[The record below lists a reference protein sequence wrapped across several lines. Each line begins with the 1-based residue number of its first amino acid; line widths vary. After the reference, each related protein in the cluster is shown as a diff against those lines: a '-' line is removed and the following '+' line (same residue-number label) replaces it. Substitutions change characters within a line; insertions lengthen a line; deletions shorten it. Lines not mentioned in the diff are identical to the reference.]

1 MTTKATTTKVERA
14 ARLRWV
20 PLDQIKVNPLA
31 QRELQPSRVDHLA
44 ANMSLE
50 DLGYPTVNHRDGHYW
65 VIDGQHRIEALR
77 QFGFTDEAIQCQTY
91 EGLTSEE
98 EAEKFLLLNNYLAV
112 RSIPKYKA
120 AVHAGRP
127 VESDID
133 RVVRSVGLVVSG
145 DDVPG
150 AIQAVGTLGRV
161 YHRAGPGGLA
171 RTLSIIRDA
180 YGDAGLQ
187 GVVIDGVGHVCARYN
202 GELETEKAVDRLAKA
217 SGGVGGLLNQA
228 EVLRRQT
235 GNQKGLCVA
244 AAVVDTINRGRG
256 GKKLPSWWKAA
267 S

>member
-1 MTTKATTTKVERA
+1 MTTKTNSKVERA

-31 QRELQPSRVDHLA
+31 QRDLQPSRVDHLA

-50 DLGYPTVNHRDGHYW
+50 DLGYPTVNRRDGHYW

-77 QFGFTDEAIQCQTY
+77 QFGFTDETIQCQTY
-91 EGLTSEE
+91 DGLTSEE
-98 EAEKFLLLNNYLAV
+98 EAEKFLLLNSYLAV
-112 RSIPKYKA
+112 RSIPKFKA

-145 DDVPG
+145 DEVPG
-150 AIQAVGTLGRV
+150 AIHAVGTLGRV
-161 YHRAGPGGLA
+161 YHRSGPGGLA
-171 RTLSIIRDA
+171 RTLVIIRDA

-187 GVVIDGVGHVCARYN
+187 GVVIDGIGHVCARYN
-202 GELETEKAVDRLAKA
+202 GDLDPVSAVEKLSKA
-217 SGGVGGLLNQA
+217 NGGVGGLLNKA
-228 EVLRRQT
+228 EQLRRQT

-244 AAVVDTINRGRG
+244 AAAVDTINTGRG
-256 GKKLPSWWKAA
+256 GKKLPGWWK

>member
-1 MTTKATTTKVERA
+1 MTTKTTTKIERV
-14 ARLRWV
+14 ARLRWI

-31 QRELQPSRVDHLA
+31 QRDLQQARVDHLE
-44 ANMSLE
+44 ANLCLE

-77 QFGFTDEAIQCQTY
+77 QFGFTNEPIQCQTY

-98 EAEKFLLLNNYLAV
+98 EAEKFLLLNNSLAV
-112 RSIPKYKA
+112 RSIPKFKA
-120 AVHAGRP
+120 AVHAGRF

-133 RVVRSVGLVVSG
+133 RIVRSTRLVVSA

-150 AIQAVGTLGRV
+150 GIQAVGTLERV

-171 RTLSIIRDA
+171 RTLVIVRDA

-187 GVVIDGVGHVCARYN
+187 GVVIDGIGHVCARYN
-202 GELETEKAVDRLAKA
+202 GDIDPKVVTEKLSKA
-217 SGGVGGLLNQA
+217 HGGVGGLLNKA
-228 EVLRRQT
+228 ETIRRMT
-235 GNQKGLCVA
+235 GNPKGQCVA
-244 AAVVDTINRGRG
+244 AAAVETINVGRG
-256 GKKLPSWWKAA
+256 GKKIPGWWK